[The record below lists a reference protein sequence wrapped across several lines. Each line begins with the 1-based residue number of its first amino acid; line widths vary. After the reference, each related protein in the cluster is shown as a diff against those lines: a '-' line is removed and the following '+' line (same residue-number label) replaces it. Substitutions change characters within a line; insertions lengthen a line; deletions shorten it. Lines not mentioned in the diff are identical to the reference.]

1 MLYGVIQGFFNSV
14 AAKRALAMG
23 LGLVSLFLFACGGSQ
38 NQKLAGEPR
47 EVYKAAVQ
55 PSDVDGFMQLGP
67 VYAGGLPSSEQLK
80 SFADK
85 GVKTVIDFRKPAEGL
100 EQEQAELAK
109 LGVNYV
115 NIPLGRELAPALAQ
129 EKFAQAFA
137 AAKGE
142 KVLLHCRSGNR
153 VGMMWSLYQINNGVN
168 AELAIEQGRAMGMKS
183 GFEKVVRASIT
194 KE

>member
-1 MLYGVIQGFFNSV
+1 MFYSVIQGFFHGV
-14 AAKRALAMG
+14 GVKRLLIAG
-23 LGLVSLFLFACGGSQ
+23 LGLVSLFLFACGGGQ
-38 NQKLAGEPR
+38 NHKAVVDLQEAF
-47 EVYKAAVQ
+47 KAAVQ

-67 VYAGGLPSSEQLK
+67 VYAGGLPNSEQLK
-80 SFADK
+80 DSADK
-85 GVKTVIDFRKPAEGL
+85 GVTTVIDFRKPAEGL
-100 EQEQAELAK
+100 EQEQAELTK

-115 NIPLGRELAPALAQ
+115 NIPLGRELAPASAQ

-142 KVLLHCRSGNR
+142 KVLLHCRAGNR
-153 VGMMWSLYQINNGVN
+153 VGMVWSLYQISNGVD

-183 GFEKVVRASIT
+183 GFEKAVRASIT

>member
-1 MLYGVIQGFFNSV
+1 MFYGFSRRVLGGSNSQRV
-14 AAKRALAMG
+14 LIVALA
-23 LGLVSLFLFACGGSQ
+23 LVSLFLAACGSSQ
-38 NQKLAGEPR
+38 SQKAASSNEA
-47 EVYKAAVQ
+47 VFKAAVQ
-55 PSDVDGFMQLGP
+55 ASDVEGFRQLGP
-67 VYAGGLPSSEQLK
+67 VYAGGLPTSEQLK
-80 SFADK
+80 SFAAK
-85 GVKTVIDFRKPAEGL
+85 GVKTVIDFRKPSEGL
-100 EQEQAELAK
+100 EQEQAELAA

-115 NIPLGRELAPALAQ
+115 NIPLGRELAPAEAQ

-153 VGMMWSLYQINNGVN
+153 VGMVWSLYQIANGVD

-183 GFEKVVRASIT
+183 GFEKAVRASIT